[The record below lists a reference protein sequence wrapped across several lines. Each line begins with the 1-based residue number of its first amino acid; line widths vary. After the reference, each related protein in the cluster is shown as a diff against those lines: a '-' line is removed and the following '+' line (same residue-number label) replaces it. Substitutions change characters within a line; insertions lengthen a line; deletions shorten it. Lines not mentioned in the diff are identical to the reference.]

1 MRLRPVIQALVMAC
15 ALALWPLDAGAG
27 SVPVFKPFHAADGS
41 VLVAIRAIGE
51 GKERT
56 YLVVDAGSLRTSLV
70 REKEL
75 GRAGT
80 KAEWERTRYAKALEK
95 YNAPSRGLQD
105 AGLRRGAGDGL
116 YLTIDLC
123 PSSRKMDT
131 GLFEAIANES
141 FRKGRP
147 FPVAIAASGLWME
160 KHEDELAKVLE
171 LERKGAL
178 SITWVN
184 HTMTHPYDPGSPLE
198 ANFLLKAGVD
208 FEKETLE
215 NEEAMIRR
223 GLAPSPFFRFPG
235 LVSDDALLAKLKAL
249 SLIPV
254 GADAWL
260 AKGEK
265 PRKGSI
271 ILVHGNG
278 NEPAGVKKLL
288 EFLEANSEELESGS
302 LEFLPLRDAL
312 ER

>member
-1 MRLRPVIQALVMAC
+1 MRLRVLPALVLAC
-15 ALALWPLDAGAG
+15 ALALWPLEAESGNT
-27 SVPVFKPFHAADGS
+27 PVFKPSRAGDGA
-41 VLVAIRAIGE
+41 LLTAIRSV
-51 GKERT
+51 GKGDETR
-56 YLVVDAGSLRTSLV
+56 YLAVDARSLRTSLV
-70 REKEL
+70 SKKEL
-75 GRAGT
+75 GRAAS

-95 YNAPSRGLQD
+95 YSAPSRGLQD
-105 AGLRRGAGDGL
+105 AGLRRGAPDGL

-123 PSSRKMDT
+123 PST
-131 GLFEAIANES
+131 GKIDAELFKTIADES
-141 FRKGRP
+141 FRKGQP
-147 FPVAIAASGLWME
+147 FPIAIAVSGLWIE
-160 KHEDELAKVLE
+160 RHEDELASILDLE
-171 LERKGAL
+171 KKGAL

-184 HTMTHPYDPGSPLE
+184 HTMTHPYDPDSPLE

-215 NEEAMIRR
+215 NEEALMKR
-223 GLAPSPFFRFPG
+223 GLLPSPFFRFPG
-235 LVSDDALLAKLKAL
+235 LVSDKTLLGKLKAL

-288 EFLEANSEELESGS
+288 EFLETNKKELESGS
-302 LEFLPLRDAL
+302 MRFLPLRDAVAQ
-312 ER
+312 

>member
-1 MRLRPVIQALVMAC
+1 MRRRAVIPALVVAC
-15 ALALWPLDAGAG
+15 ALWLCPLEAKAQ
-27 SVPVFKPFHAADGS
+27 SRPVFMPFHAADGS
-41 VLVAIRAIGE
+41 VQIAIRAIGE

-56 YLVVDAGSLRTSLV
+56 YLVVDAETLDTSLIG
-70 REKEL
+70 EKEL
-75 GRAGT
+75 GRPAT
-80 KAEWERTRYAKALEK
+80 KAGWERTRYAMALEK

-105 AGLRRGAGDGL
+105 AGLRRAAAGGL

-123 PSSRKMDT
+123 PSSREMDA
-131 GLFEAIANES
+131 GLFKTITGES
-141 FRKGRP
+141 PRKGRP
-147 FPVAIAASGLWME
+147 FPVAVAASGLWM
-160 KHEDELAKVLE
+160 KRHEDELAEILE

-184 HTMTHPYDPGSPLE
+184 HTMTHPYSPGAPLE
-198 ANFLLKAGVD
+198 ANFMLKAGVD
-208 FEKETLE
+208 LEKETLE
-215 NEEAMIRR
+215 NEEEMIKR
-223 GLAPSPFFRFPG
+223 GLLPSPFFRFPG
-235 LVSDDALLAKLKAL
+235 LVSDSKLLAKLKTL
-249 SLIPV
+249 SLIPI

-288 EFLEANSEELESGS
+288 EFLESGKWEVESGS
-302 LEFLPLRDAL
+302 LEFLPLGDAV